1 MPSFD
6 LLGELKKCTHD
17 STPPSLEPIVRA
29 CYTDDVGEVLKK
41 EEQCGLILTNGEI
54 IVSRNTHEEA
64 AWKFRLDPVLLTIY
78 KRSQLLAVWHTHWSD
93 EDPGEFTP
101 KDLDLAHG
109 RDRLPIVLY
118 HSGFK
123 CWDYYEPQNPNP
135 FPLTYP
141 PFDVTALESYLD
153 WPLSWGRMDCFG
165 LVRRYCLG
173 VLNHDIGEMKR
184 PELQGF
190 PPEGWEGSWDREAY
204 GLVEVFDRPRKYDL
218 LEIALLG
225 GKITN
230 HAAIIVDD
238 GLQTGQA
245 WMLHN
250 PGYLYKSHLEQYSE
264 SWIRRTVR
272 RLRIERLG

>member
-17 STPPSLEPIVRA
+17 STLPSLEPIVRA
-29 CYTDDVGEVLKK
+29 CYTDDSGEVLKK
-41 EEQCGLILTNGEI
+41 EEQCGFVLVDGTIAM
-54 IVSRNTHEEA
+54 SPNTHPEPADNFRFDPFFVANYNRADIA
-64 AWKFRLDPVLLTIY
+64 AL
-78 KRSQLLAVWHTHWSD
+78 WHTHWSNGH
-93 EDPGEFTP
+93 PGEFTQS
-101 KDLDLAHG
+101 DLNLAHG

-118 HSGFK
+118 HSTFK

-135 FPLTYP
+135 FPLTHP
-141 PFDVTALESYLD
+141 PFDVTSVDSYLN
-153 WPLSWGRMDCFG
+153 WSFSWGRMDCFA

-190 PPEGWEGSWDREAY
+190 PPKGWEGSWDREAY

-218 LEIALLG
+218 LEIAIG
-225 GKITN
+225 GGRITN
-230 HAAIIVDD
+230 HAAVIVDD
-238 GLQTGQA
+238 GLETGQA

-250 PGYLYKSHLEQYSE
+250 PGYLDRSRLEQYSE
-264 SWIRRTVR
+264 GWIRRTVR